1 MRLPAQHRLSRLVC
15 LAAAMAVAGCDDGT
29 GPQDTDVNLPPEGE
43 DAWDDLSTWNLF
55 TDFQAQ
61 TPNADVFAY
70 DVRSPLFSD
79 ETQKHRFLWIP
90 EGTSIEYD
98 AHGAW
103 RFPVGTVLV
112 KTFAYPVDARDPS
125 LGEQVIE
132 TRLLVHR
139 ESGWEP
145 HAYVYDENAADA
157 VRKVAGARIDMQ
169 WIDADGSERS
179 NRYAVP
185 NTNQCRECHG
195 EDEQLDTIGGTTR
208 QLNRLAP
215 DGVGNQI
222 DLLIERNWLANAEPT
237 DTREAL
243 VDPNGTAPIDD
254 RMRSYVDAN
263 CGHCHNDEWAGDAGS
278 GLWLRY
284 DLTDPSV
291 ATPGT
296 LGLCKMPQSAGGAT
310 CGLVL
315 DVVPGDPD
323 ASILICRMES
333 EAPEVQMPPVGRNL
347 HDANGVA
354 VMREW
359 ISSLDGTCP

>member
-1 MRLPAQHRLSRLVC
+1 MDARRVLVC
-15 LAAAMAVAGCDDGT
+15 VLSVLSVAACGTDG
-29 GPQDTDVNLPPEGE
+29 GGHDPINDGVNFPAPGE
-43 DAWDDLSTWNLF
+43 AAWDSLAQWNLF
-55 TDFQAQ
+55 TDFASQ
-61 TPNADVFAY
+61 TPNSELFAY

-79 ETQKHRFLWIP
+79 ETRKHRFLWIP
-90 EGTSIEYD
+90 EGERIAYD
-98 AHGAW
+98 ARGPW

-112 KTFAYPVDARDPS
+112 KTFGYPVDARDPA
-125 LGEQVIE
+125 LGENVIE

-139 ESGWEP
+139 EDGWEP
-145 HAYVYDENAADA
+145 HTYVYNADTSDA
-157 VRKVAGARIDMQ
+157 ERKVAGVRIDTE
-169 WIDADGSERS
+169 WIDETGADRS

-195 EDEQLDTIGGTTR
+195 EDDRLDTIGGTTR

-215 DGVGNQI
+215 DADGNQI
-222 DLLIERNWLANAEPT
+222 DRLIARGWLDGAEPT

-243 VDPNGTAPIDD
+243 ADPSGTAPIAD

-263 CGHCHNDEWAGDAGS
+263 CGHCHNNEWAGDAGS

-284 DLTDPSV
+284 DLTDPTV

-296 LGLCKMPQSAGGAT
+296 MGLCKMPQSAGGAT
-310 CGLVL
+310 CGLVV

-333 EAPEVQMPPVGRNL
+333 EEPSVQMPPVGRNL
-347 HDANGVA
+347 HDADGVA
-354 VMREW
+354 IMREW
-359 ISSLDGTCP
+359 ITSLDSTCP